1 VVEWTWLSLYF
12 NVIQLRSYH
21 SSEVLIN
28 LIFARVQL
36 IMPMRIEAGRI
47 AALGIPQDPL
57 RCGCFLAAAA
67 GLARPKVAMPASAP
81 PVPDRNARLDRMAC

>member
-47 AALGIPQDPL
+47 AALGIPQDPAPL
-57 RCGCFLAAAA
+57 RMLLGGGRRIGEAQGRHA
-67 GLARPKVAMPASAP
+67 GKRSTRTRQECAP
-81 PVPDRNARLDRMAC
+81 